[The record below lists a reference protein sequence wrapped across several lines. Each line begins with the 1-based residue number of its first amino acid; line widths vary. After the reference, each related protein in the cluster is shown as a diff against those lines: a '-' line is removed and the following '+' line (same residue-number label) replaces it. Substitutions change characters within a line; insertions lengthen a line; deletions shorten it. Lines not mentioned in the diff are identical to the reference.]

1 MLIWCYTT
9 FTLRGLLLSSSC
21 CYGNEIAS
29 VFHSMTCIAIREYLF
44 CSKKSD
50 INRKHTSP
58 TIFIV
63 EGSKT
68 PTLCVAR
75 FLYAQNTATHTF
87 LLISRK
93 TIDFKPS
100 SINNLT
106 SFTWISNGYCQL
118 RLIQTEFSCQCDE
131 VDRFMANKVICK
143 IYKDNVSFDRDVTDS
158 SISKLSNGI
167 NIGLLIKTRYVK
179 TIDTML
185 SLIQRAVNYSQ
196 AGHIDST

>member
-1 MLIWCYTT
+1 MLYNIYFARSATVQQ
-9 FTLRGLLLSSSC
+9 LLLWERSR
-21 CYGNEIAS
+21 YS
-29 VFHSMTCIAIREYLF
+29 VFHSMTCIAIREYIF

-68 PTLCVAR
+68 PVAR
-75 FLYAQNTATHTF
+75 FLYAHNTPTHTF

-93 TIDFKPS
+93 TIDFKLT

-118 RLIQTEFSCQCDE
+118 RLIQTYY
-131 VDRFMANKVICK
+131 A
-143 IYKDNVSFDRDVTDS
+143 
-158 SISKLSNGI
+158 
-167 NIGLLIKTRYVK
+167 VK
-179 TIDTML
+179 AMKWIH
-185 SLIQRAVNYSQ
+185 
-196 AGHIDST
+196 G